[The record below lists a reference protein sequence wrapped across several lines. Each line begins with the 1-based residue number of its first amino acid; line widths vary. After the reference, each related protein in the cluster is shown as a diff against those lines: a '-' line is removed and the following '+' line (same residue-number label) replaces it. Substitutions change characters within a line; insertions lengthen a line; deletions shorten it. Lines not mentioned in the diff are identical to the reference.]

1 MRATVFSILTFV
13 ALPLGLS
20 AQQQP
25 RDLSR
30 LDACKIITSQD
41 VSLAAK
47 RKNLGFMGGETHCT
61 YAVQVR
67 DTMDTYELYLV
78 EAAVMDSL
86 LTAKGA
92 KKGTPVSG
100 VWNEAYIA
108 PADSTP
114 NQLALVA
121 VKKGDMAIRLVGPST
136 SKDILIRLA
145 RLVVDRIKY
154 SMVVN

>member
-1 MRATVFSILTFV
+1 MRATVISALTFV
-13 ALPLGLS
+13 VLPLGLS

-41 VSLAAK
+41 VSITAK
-47 RKNLGFMGGETHCT
+47 RKNLGFTGGESHCT

-92 KKGTPVSG
+92 QKGTRVSG

-121 VKKGDMAIRLVGPST
+121 VKKGDMAIRLLGPST
-136 SKDILIRLA
+136 SKDVLIRLA

-154 SMVVN
+154 STFVN